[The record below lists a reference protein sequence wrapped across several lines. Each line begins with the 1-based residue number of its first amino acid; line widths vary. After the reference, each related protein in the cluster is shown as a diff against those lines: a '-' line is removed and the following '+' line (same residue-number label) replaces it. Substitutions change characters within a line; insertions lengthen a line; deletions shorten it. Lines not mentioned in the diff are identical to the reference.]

1 MKIAIF
7 SQHSGKYTNDILLEL
22 FSLKDKYGLEIFLEK
37 EFVSILNEDLNST
50 NKYDIFSSY
59 KDLDNSFKLM
69 ITIGGDGTLL
79 RSIAFVKDLQIPII

>member
-50 NKYDIFSSY
+50 NKFDIFFE
-59 KDLDNSFKLM
+59 L
-69 ITIGGDGTLL
+69 
-79 RSIAFVKDLQIPII
+79 